1 MERGERGSSEEHLT
15 VTQFKVEQEKH
26 RLEELDVVKTEAQVE
41 IAHLQE
47 EKSDAQNEAKEAK
60 ARLNDLAPKLKNM
73 EKLAAQYSDD
83 LEKILPEAGALES
96 ARAYREKKVKP
107 LLAGIVKVL
116 RSVYHAYLDL
126 VSKFEQLQ
134 SSYEREINKNNTLS
148 DRLEDVL
155 TENRVLRNVAENYER
170 VSRAYGPERITATV
184 EAVKRQ
190 EQAEK
195 EQKRVARQRYDRGS
209 R

>member
-1 MERGERGSSEEHLT
+1 MTG
-15 VTQFKVEQEKH
+15 QMF
-26 RLEELDVVKTEAQVE
+26 
-41 IAHLQE
+41 
-47 EKSDAQNEAKEAK
+47 
-60 ARLNDLAPKLKNM
+60 M

-83 LEKILPEAGALES
+83 PEKILPEAGALES
-96 ARAYREKKVKP
+96 ARTYREKKIKP

-126 VSKFEQLQ
+126 VSKFERLQ
-134 SSYEREINKNNTLS
+134 SSYAREVSKNNTLS

-155 TENRVLRNVAENYER
+155 AENRSLRDVAENFER
-170 VSRAYGPERITATV
+170 VSRAYGPERVTATV
-184 EAVKRQ
+184 ESAKRQ

-195 EQKRVARQRYDRGS
+195 EQKRVVRQRRDRVS